1 MDLSLRERGNCI
13 SEDGKPESCN
23 NMGQGRVHEAIDLEI
38 FSDEGERK
46 DGQGR
51 FFGPSVGYGEIPME
65 SLKELNHGNS
75 VSSDSIDGCALP
87 TRGCIGDEV
96 GVTLAQVDHAAEL
109 GTDESHA
116 KAERMEFEGE
126 GEAATFC

>member
-1 MDLSLRERGNCI
+1 M
-13 SEDGKPESCN
+13 
-23 NMGQGRVHEAIDLEI
+23 
-38 FSDEGERK
+38 
-46 DGQGR
+46 
-51 FFGPSVGYGEIPME
+51 GYGEIPME

-87 TRGCIGDEV
+87 TRGCTGDGV
-96 GVTLAQVDHAAEL
+96 GVTSAQADHAAEL

-116 KAERMEFEGE
+116 ETERMEFEGE